1 MPKNESGSP
10 FGVAIWPNGMKSRS
24 MWHDFMI
31 FGLIWRPQMPHRTYV
46 RKSTDPK
53 FGRGFDPD
61 TTFANV
67 KFTTTAEMVA
77 MVILS
82 MAQSV
87 FGFRSR

>member
-1 MPKNESGSP
+1 
-10 FGVAIWPNGMKSRS
+10 
-24 MWHDFMI
+24 
-31 FGLIWRPQMPHRTYV
+31 MPHRTYV